1 MKTVNQEYILKK
13 KKSLAK
19 AVIQLKKE
27 FVGLDG
33 IIDELFD
40 TILPWWLFPE
50 NQLRP
55 LIINLWGMTGSGKT
69 ALIKRLSEL
78 LNYHKQ
84 LLRFDMGEFGTASS
98 FLKYTLTRQ
107 LIQFSEMSPIIVLD
121 EFQFAKTKDE
131 QGKEVNNTSLRII
144 WDLLDS
150 GQLTYEPDGNSYYL
164 TRAKKVTKLLEAA
177 FKNGI
182 EVKKGIIQGDNNDL
196 ADILI
201 AYNFGYQDSAVDR
214 SDDKV
219 PFQKNETL
227 ISDTF
232 CTGIYEMN
240 NAKFTDWREIANDI
254 KSLPNLSAINKYILD
269 VLEDEYAFKTMDLSK
284 SLIFV
289 VGNLDEAFSMS
300 NNINPDIDADEFRR
314 FTLKINISDIKTALQ
329 TRFRNEQIARL
340 GNNHLIY
347 HAFSHKNFE
356 KLITMHLNQIG
367 KISEEKFN
375 LKLKFTNAVKD
386 LLYSEGV
393 FPTQGVRP
401 IISTIRNLIESNI
414 TKIVL
419 HISEAN
425 LQNVDLIM
433 WDFDQDN
440 FVINF
445 ISNEKTI
452 DKKSFLV
459 VQKINSLR
467 KSAKNDLQAIVAVH
481 ESGHTIASMFLAGVI
496 PEYVITKTVDSESN
510 GFAYIILPE
519 EIITY
524 RLLKDQIKIGLGG
537 YLAEKFIFGSE
548 SNTTGVRGDLEKI
561 TMNAHQMIRD
571 FGMGGKPYKMNI
583 HQYGG
588 NSYQFTYD
596 EMLEKESKKIIEDCI
611 IEVNKCFLE
620 HKTFLL
626 ILSKFLSENSRIN
639 KEEIEKMAQDYFKK
653 NNITPFKFVDKD
665 SYYDFKS
672 KLEAMN

>member
-1 MKTVNQEYILKK
+1 MKPINQEIIIAK

-27 FVGLDG
+27 FVGIDG
-33 IIDELFD
+33 IIDELAD
-40 TILPWWLFPE
+40 VILPWWLFPE

-78 LNYHKQ
+78 ISYQKQ
-84 LLRFDMGEFGTASS
+84 LLRFDMGEFGASSS
-98 FLKYTLTRQ
+98 FLKYTLTAQ
-107 LIQFSEMSPIIVLD
+107 LVEYNEQSPIIVLD

-150 GQLTYEPDGNSYYL
+150 GQLNYEPSVNTYYFS
-164 TRAKKVTKLLEAA
+164 RAKKAIKILEGAAKHGVTL
-177 FKNGI
+177 KNGI
-182 EVKKGIIQGDNNDL
+182 LQGNYTEL
-196 ADILI
+196 YEILTSF
-201 AYNFGYQDSAVDR
+201 AFGYNDSSVDR
-214 SDDKV
+214 SEGKE
-219 PFQKNETL
+219 PYQKNEIL

-232 CTGIYEMN
+232 CNGIFEVN
-240 NAKFTDWREIANDI
+240 NNKFSGFREIAEHI
-254 KSLPNLSAINKYILD
+254 KTLPNLQAIAKYMKDL
-269 VLEDEYAFKTMDLSK
+269 LEDEYAFKNMDLSR

-329 TRFRNEQIARL
+329 RRFRNEQIARL

-356 KLITMHLNQIG
+356 KLIKLHLNQIA
-367 KISEEKFN
+367 KISEEKFH
-375 LKLKFTNAVKD
+375 LKLKFTAAVCD

-419 HISEAN
+419 HISEEK
-425 LQNVDLIM
+425 LHDVDAIL
-433 WDFDQDN
+433 WDFEEDN
-440 FVINF
+440 FIINF
-445 ISNEKTI
+445 IADEKVVSQ
-452 DKKSFLV
+452 KSFV
-459 VQKINSLR
+459 VLQKINSLR

-481 ESGHTIASMFLAGVI
+481 ESGHALASMFLAKVV

-510 GFAYIILPE
+510 GFAYILLPE
-519 EIITY
+519 EIITF

-537 YLAEKFIFGSE
+537 YLAEKLLFGTE
-548 SNTTGVRGDLEKI
+548 NNTTGVRGDIEKL
-561 TMNAHQMIRD
+561 TMNAHQIIRD
-571 FGMGGKPYKMNI
+571 FGMGGVPYKMNI

-588 NSYQFTYD
+588 NSYQFTFD
-596 EMLEKESKKIIEDCI
+596 ENLEKQAKKIIDDCI
-611 IEVNKCFLE
+611 VEVEKCLLE
-620 HKTFLL
+620 HKKLLL
-626 ILSKFLSENSRIN
+626 IYAKFLSNNSRLDKDEMI
-639 KEEIEKMAQDYFKK
+639 KMANDYFK
-653 NNITPFKFVDKD
+653 NNEIKPIEFVDIN

-672 KLEAMN
+672 KLDLMN

>member
-33 IIDELFD
+33 IIDELSD

>member
-33 IIDELFD
+33 IIDELSD

-254 KSLPNLSAINKYILD
+254 KSLPNLSAINKYIQD

-425 LQNVDLIM
+425 LQNVDLIL

>member
-1 MKTVNQEYILKK
+1 MNVINQEIISK
-13 KKSLAK
+13 KKSALAK
-19 AVIQLKKE
+19 AVIQLKSE
-27 FVGLDG
+27 FVGIDS
-33 IIDELFD
+33 IIEELAD

-78 LNYHKQ
+78 LNYEKQ
-84 LLRFDMGEFGTASS
+84 LLRFDMGEFGTSSS
-98 FLKYTLTRQ
+98 FLKYTLTQQ
-107 LIQFSEMSPIIVLD
+107 LIQFSEQSPIIVLD

-150 GQLTYEPDGNSYYL
+150 GQLNYEPSGNSYYL
-164 TRAKKVTKLLEAA
+164 TRAKKAIKILEAGQRSGIQV
-177 FKNGI
+177 KN
-182 EVKKGIIQGDNNDL
+182 GIIQGESTEFAEIL
-196 ADILI
+196 A
-201 AYNFGYQDSAVDR
+201 AFNFGYQDSSVDR

-219 PFQKNETL
+219 PFQKNEIF

-232 CTGIYEMN
+232 CNGIFEMN
-240 NAKFTDWREIANDI
+240 NAKFTDFREIAEHI
-254 KSLPNLSAINKYILD
+254 KTLPNLQGIIDYIKTN
-269 VLEDEYAFKTMDLSK
+269 LEDEYAFKTMDLSR

-329 TRFRNEQIARL
+329 RRFRNEQIARL
-340 GNNHLIY
+340 GNNHMIY

-356 KLITMHLNQIG
+356 KLIKLHLSQIA
-367 KISEEKFN
+367 KIAKNKFN
-375 LKLKFTNAVKD
+375 FKLKFTAAVCD

-401 IISTIRNLIESNI
+401 IISTIRNLVESNI

-419 HISEAN
+419 HISENN
-425 LQNVDLIM
+425 LQNIDTIL
-433 WDFDQDN
+433 WDFNEDN
-440 FVINF
+440 FEINF
-445 ISNEKTI
+445 ISNEKVI
-452 DKKSFLV
+452 DKKSFV
-459 VQKINSLR
+459 VLQKINSLR

-481 ESGHTIASMFLAGVI
+481 ESGHTLASMFLAKVI

-510 GFAYIILPE
+510 GFAYILLPE
-519 EIITY
+519 EIITL

-537 YLAEKFIFGSE
+537 YLAEKLIFGSE
-548 SNTTGVRGDLEKI
+548 NNTTGVRGDLEKL
-561 TMNAHQMIRD
+561 TMNAHQIIRD
-571 FGMGGKPYKMNI
+571 FGMGGKPYKMNL

-588 NSYQFTYD
+588 NAYQFTFD
-596 EMLEKESKKIIEDCI
+596 EDLEKQSKIIIEECI
-611 IEVNKCFLE
+611 VEVDHCLKE
-620 HKTFLL
+620 HKSFLL
-626 ILSKFLSENSRIN
+626 MISKYLSNNSRIN
-639 KEEIEKMAQDYFKK
+639 KDQIEKMAHEYFKK
-653 NNITPFKFVDKD
+653 NKIKPIEFLDIST
-665 SYYDFKS
+665 YYDFKN
-672 KLEAMN
+672 KLDLMN